1 VSPSRHTAGW
11 NSPPYLPGEATSVT
25 TGAESWQ
32 DWQQVQLHISA
43 MVNRALGVVMANLT
57 SRQTTEDSQVNIDIE
72 SVMA

>member
-1 VSPSRHTAGW
+1 
-11 NSPPYLPGEATSVT
+11 VT

-43 MVNRALGVVMANLT
+43 MVNRALGIVMANLT
-57 SRQTTEDSQVNIDIE
+57 SRQTPEDSQVDVDIE